1 MTMNSKILFA
11 SMLMALQPAM
21 GMAQKATI
29 HVDVKHPTHAISPT
43 LFGIFLEDIN
53 LSVDGGLY
61 PEQVRNRSFE
71 DADSLCYWKFAS
83 AKGTAGVEK
92 ANLKN
97 MKDPVV
103 PLNPVNRQFLKV
115 SADGSFEVSNEGYWG
130 VNLEKGELYDFSVA
144 LRTPDSRS
152 YKGTLKVA
160 LVDEANKTLAEAA
173 LPAATNVWEY
183 AKLVL
188 TPSATCSKARVVI
201 SGDGQGE
208 LCMDMVSLMPQK
220 KWGKSGVRP
229 DLGKALDDMHPTFF
243 RFPGGCWVE
252 GEEIAQRYQW
262 KNTVGPVD
270 TRIPLWNI
278 WDYNATHG
286 LGYHEYLQLAEDLGA
301 EPLFCINAGVSHK
314 ETIPSNQIDQY
325 IQDAL
330 DAIEYANGPVT
341 SVWGAARARNGH
353 PAPFN
358 MKYIE
363 VGNENYGSMYFKNFE
378 LISNAIHARYP
389 EVKIVANDWSGSH
402 PTVPEPALI
411 DEHYYNTPDWF
422 VMNAN
427 KYDKRDR
434 NAPKVFI
441 GEYAVTS
448 KTGKGNLKGAV
459 GEAAFMTGL
468 ERNSD
473 LVAMAAYA
481 PLFCHVNHQRWPI
494 NLINYD
500 NHRWYGL
507 PSYYVQKMFADNQGT
522 VNLPVTVKGGPT
534 ISISASSGGIG
545 LGTWKNSAEF
555 KDLKVTTPKGKVLYQ
570 NNFARNIDD
579 WEKVGDGTW
588 STDGGVLRQSSFDTG
603 VTAFTGSGNWK
614 EYVITLKARKVAG
627 ENGFQIYFHHQK
639 GVNNRLRWDIG
650 GYTNSINEMKTSMG
664 TESMTYS
671 IEEGR
676 WYDIRLEVSPL
687 TVKGYIDGKLVQQ
700 VSLADKNSQTVC
712 ASAARDEKSGDII
725 VKVVNASDKAVSTTL
740 NLEGAG
746 PLAAYADAV
755 VLSSDSGLDENTL
768 DNPTKVIPRNE
779 KIKVDGRKV
788 THQFAANSLNVL
800 RIREVAK
807 D

>member
-1 MTMNSKILFA
+1 MKRKLLFA
-11 SMLMALQPAM
+11 ALLMALQSGTGLAQNAM
-21 GMAQKATI
+21 IT
-29 HVDVKHPTHAISPT
+29 VDVQHPTHAISPT

-71 DADSLCYWKFAS
+71 DADTLCYWNFAS
-83 AKGTAGVEK
+83 EKGKAKVTKGD
-92 ANLKN
+92 LKN
-97 MKDPVV
+97 DKDPEV
-103 PLNPVNRQFLKV
+103 PLNPLNRKFLKI
-115 SADGSFEVSNEGYWG
+115 SADGIFEVSNEGYWG
-130 VNLEKGELYDFSVA
+130 VSLERGKRYDFSVA
-144 LRTPDSRS
+144 LRTPDSHYYR
-152 YKGTLKVA
+152 GTLKVV
-160 LVDEANKTLAEAA
+160 LKDENGKTLAEGM

-183 AKLVL
+183 AKLVF
-188 TPSATCSKARVVI
+188 TPSETCSKGRLVI
-201 SGDGQGE
+201 SGEGQGD
-208 LCMDMVSLMPQK
+208 LCLDMVSFMPQK

-325 IQDAL
+325 VQDAL

-363 VGNENYGSMYFKNFE
+363 IGNENYGSMYFKNFE
-378 LISNAIHARYP
+378 LIAQAIHSRYP
-389 EVKIVANDWSGSH
+389 EIEIVANDWSGSH
-402 PTVPEPALI
+402 PTEPVPTMI

-422 VMNAN
+422 VLNAN

-448 KTGKGNLKGAV
+448 KTGKGNLRGAV

-481 PLFCHVNHQRWPI
+481 PLFCHVEHQRWPI

-507 PSYYVQKMFADNQGT
+507 PSYYVQKMFAENQGT
-522 VNLPVTVKGGPT
+522 QNLPVTVKGGPT
-534 ISISASSGGIG
+534 IGISAASGGIG

-555 KDLKVTTPKGKVLYQ
+555 KDLKVTTPKGKVLYK
-570 NNFARNIDD
+570 NDFARNIDD
-579 WEKVGDGTW
+579 WEKLGDGTW
-588 STDGGVLRQSSFDTG
+588 SADSGVLRQSSFAIG
-603 VTAFTGSGNWK
+603 VTAFTGDNNWK
-614 EYVITLKARKVAG
+614 EYVITLKARKLAG

-639 GVNNRLRWDIG
+639 GINNRLRWDIG
-650 GYTNSINEMKTSMG
+650 GYTNSINEMKTSMDS
-664 TESMTYS
+664 ESMTYS

-687 TVKGYIDGKLVQQ
+687 IVKGYIDGKLVQK
-700 VSLADKNSQTVC
+700 VSLADKNRKAIC

-725 VKVVNASDKAVSTTL
+725 VKVVNASNKAVNTTL
-740 NLEGAG
+740 NLEGAES
-746 PLAAYADAV
+746 LAGFADAM
-755 VLSSDSGLDENTL
+755 VLSSDSELDENTL
-768 DNPTKVIPRNE
+768 DNPTKVIPKKE
-779 KIKVDGRKV
+779 KIKVDRHKV
-788 THQFAANSLNVL
+788 THRFAANSLNIL
-800 RIREVAK
+800 RIHAGR
-807 D
+807 

>member
-1 MTMNSKILFA
+1 MKRKLLFA
-11 SMLMALQPAM
+11 ALLMALQSGTGLAQNAM
-21 GMAQKATI
+21 IT
-29 HVDVKHPTHAISPT
+29 VDVQHPTHAISPT

-71 DADSLCYWKFAS
+71 DADTLCYWNFAS
-83 AKGTAGVEK
+83 EKGKAKVTNGD
-92 ANLKN
+92 LKN
-97 MKDPVV
+97 DKDPEV
-103 PLNPVNRQFLKV
+103 PLNPLNRKFLKI
-115 SADGSFEVSNEGYWG
+115 SADGIFEVSNEGYWG
-130 VNLEKGELYDFSVA
+130 VSLERGKRYDFSVA
-144 LRTPDSRS
+144 LRTPDSHYYR
-152 YKGTLKVA
+152 GTLKVV
-160 LVDEANKTLAEAA
+160 LKDENGKTLAEGM

-183 AKLVL
+183 AKLVF
-188 TPSATCSKARVVI
+188 TPSETCSKGRLVI
-201 SGDGQGE
+201 SGEGQGD
-208 LCMDMVSLMPQK
+208 LCLDMVSFMPQK

-325 IQDAL
+325 VQDAL

-353 PAPFN
+353 PSPFN

-363 VGNENYGSMYFKNFE
+363 IGNENYGSMYFKNFE
-378 LISNAIHARYP
+378 LIAQAIHARYP
-389 EVKIVANDWSGSH
+389 EIKIVANDWSGSH
-402 PTVPEPALI
+402 PTEPVPTMI

-422 VMNAN
+422 VLNAN

-448 KTGKGNLKGAV
+448 KTGKGNLRGAV

-481 PLFCHVNHQRWPI
+481 PLFCHVEHQRWPI

-507 PSYYVQKMFADNQGT
+507 PSYYVQKMFAENQGT
-522 VNLPVTVKGGPT
+522 QNLPVTVKGGPT
-534 ISISASSGGIG
+534 IGISAASGGIG

-570 NNFARNIDD
+570 NEFARNIDD
-579 WEKVGDGTW
+579 WEKLGDGAW
-588 STDGGVLRQSSFDTG
+588 SAEGGVLRQSSFATG
-603 VTAFTGSGNWK
+603 VTAFTGDNNWK
-614 EYVITLKARKVAG
+614 EYVITLKARKLAG

-639 GVNNRLRWDIG
+639 GINNRLRWDIG
-650 GYTNSINEMKTSMG
+650 GYTNSINEMKTSMDS
-664 TESMTYS
+664 ESMTYS

-676 WYDIRLEVSPL
+676 WYDIRLEVSPFI
-687 TVKGYIDGKLVQQ
+687 VKGYIDGKLVQK
-700 VSLADKNSQTVC
+700 VSLADKNRKAIC

-725 VKVVNASDKAVSTTL
+725 VKVVNASNKAVNTTL
-740 NLEGAG
+740 NLEGAES
-746 PLAAYADAV
+746 LAGFADAM
-755 VLSSDSGLDENTL
+755 VLSSDSELDENTL
-768 DNPTKVIPRNE
+768 DNPTKVIPKKE
-779 KIKVDGRKV
+779 KIKVDRHKV
-788 THQFAANSLNVL
+788 THRFAANSLNIL
-800 RIREVAK
+800 RIHAGR
-807 D
+807 

>member
-1 MTMNSKILFA
+1 MNNKILFA
-11 SMLMALQPAM
+11 SLLMALQPTM
-21 GMAQKATI
+21 GMAQNATI
-29 HVDVKHPTHAISPT
+29 NVDVKHPTHAISPT

-71 DADSLCYWKFAS
+71 DADTLCFWNFAS
-83 AKGTAGVEK
+83 AKGKAMVAK

-103 PLNPVNRQFLKV
+103 PLNPVNRQFLEV
-115 SADGSFEVSNEGYWG
+115 LADGSFEVSNDGYWG
-130 VNLEKGELYDFSVA
+130 VNLEKGERYDFSIA
-144 LRTPDSRS
+144 LRTPDSQRFQ
-152 YKGTLKVA
+152 GNLKVA
-160 LVDEANKTLAEAA
+160 LVDENNKTLVEAA
-173 LPAATNVWEY
+173 LPAATNVWKY

-188 TPSATCSKARVVI
+188 TPSATTNKAKLVL
-201 SGDGQGE
+201 SGEGQGS

-229 DLGKALDDMHPTFF
+229 DLGKALNDLHPTFF

-353 PAPFN
+353 AAPFN

-363 VGNENYGSMYFKNFE
+363 VGNENYGSVYFKNFE

-389 EVKIVANDWSGSH
+389 EMKIIANDWSGSH
-402 PTVPEPALI
+402 PTEPTPALV
-411 DEHYYNTPDWF
+411 DEHYYNNPDWF

-427 KYDKRDR
+427 KYDKRQR
-434 NAPKVFI
+434 GGSKVFI
-441 GEYAVTS
+441 GEYAVNRNV
-448 KTGKGNLKGAV
+448 GKGNLRGAV

-473 LVAMAAYA
+473 LVEMAAYA
-481 PLFCHVNHQRWPI
+481 PLFCNVNHLRWPV

-507 PSYYVQKMFADNQGT
+507 PSYYVQKMFAENQGT
-522 VNLPVTVKGGPT
+522 VNLPVTVNGGPG
-534 ISISASSGGIG
+534 INVPSSSGGIG

-555 KDLKVTTPKGKVLYQ
+555 KDLRVTTPKGKLLYK
-570 NNFARNIDD
+570 NDFAKNIQD
-579 WEKVGDGTW
+579 WEKIGDGDW
-588 STDGGVLRQSSFDTG
+588 SVKNGVLRQSSFATG
-603 VTAFTGSGNWK
+603 VTAFTGDNNWK
-614 EYVITLKARKVAG
+614 EYVITLKARKLAG
-627 ENGFQIYFHHQK
+627 ENGFQIYFHHHK
-639 GVNNRLRWDIG
+639 GVDNRLRWDIG
-650 GYTNSINEMKTSMG
+650 GYTNSINEMKTSMDS
-664 TESMTYS
+664 ESMTYS

-700 VSLADKNSQTVC
+700 ASLVDKNRQTIC
-712 ASAARDEKSGDII
+712 ASASRDDKTGDII
-725 VKVVNASDKAVSTTL
+725 VKVVNASNKAVNTTL
-740 NLEGAG
+740 NLKGAG
-746 PLAAYADAV
+746 QLAMLADAT
-755 VLSSDSGLDENTL
+755 VLSSGSELDENTL
-768 DNPTKVIPRNE
+768 DNPTKVAPKNE
-779 KIKVDGRKV
+779 KIKVNGQKV
-788 THQFAANSLNVL
+788 TRNFAANSVTVL
-800 RIREVAK
+800 RLHAK
-807 D
+807 

>member
-1 MTMNSKILFA
+1 MNSKILFA

-29 HVDVKHPTHAISPT
+29 NVDVKHPTHAISPT

-71 DADSLCYWKFAS
+71 DADTLCFWKFAS
-83 AKGTAGVEK
+83 AKGKAIVTK

-97 MKDPVV
+97 MKDPVA
-103 PLNPVNRQFLKV
+103 PLNPVNRQFLEV
-115 SADGSFEVSNEGYWG
+115 LADGSFEVSNDGYWG
-130 VNLEKGELYDFSVA
+130 VNLEKEEHYDFSIA
-144 LRTPDSRS
+144 LRTPDSQRFQ
-152 YKGTLKVA
+152 GNLKVA
-160 LVDEANKTLAEAA
+160 LVDENNKTLAEAA
-173 LPAATNVWEY
+173 LPAATNVWKY

-188 TPSATCSKARVVI
+188 TPSEKTNKAKLVL
-201 SGDGQGE
+201 SGEGQGN
-208 LCMDMVSLMPQK
+208 LCMDMVSLMPQN

-229 DLGKALDDMHPTFF
+229 DLGKALNDLHPTFF

-363 VGNENYGSMYFKNFE
+363 VGNENYGSVYFKNFE

-389 EVKIVANDWSGSH
+389 EIKIIANDWSGSH
-402 PTVPEPALI
+402 PTEPTPALV
-411 DEHYYNTPDWF
+411 DEHYYNNPDWF

-427 KYDKRDR
+427 KYDKRQR
-434 NAPKVFI
+434 GGSKVFI
-441 GEYAVTS
+441 GEYAVNRNV
-448 KTGKGNLKGAV
+448 GKGNLRAAI

-473 LVAMAAYA
+473 LVEMAAYA
-481 PLFCHVNHQRWPI
+481 PLFCNVNHLRWPV

-507 PSYYVQKMFADNQGT
+507 PSYYVQKMFAENQGT
-522 VNLPVTVKGGPT
+522 VNLPVTVNGSPV
-534 ISISASSGGIG
+534 INVPSSSGGIG

-555 KDLKVTTPKGKVLYQ
+555 KDLRVTTPKGKLLYK
-570 NNFARNIDD
+570 NDFAKNIQD
-579 WEKVGDGTW
+579 WEKIGDGDW
-588 STDGGVLRQSSFDTG
+588 NVKDGVLRQSSFATG
-603 VTAFTGSGNWK
+603 VTAFTGDNNWK
-614 EYVITLKARKVAG
+614 EYVITLKARKLAG
-627 ENGFQIYFHHQK
+627 ENGFQIYFHHHK
-639 GVNNRLRWDIG
+639 GVDNRLRWDIG
-650 GYTNSINEMKTSMG
+650 GYTNSINEMKTSMDS
-664 TESMTYS
+664 ESMTYS

-700 VSLADKNSQTVC
+700 TSLVDKNRQTIC
-712 ASAARDEKSGDII
+712 ASASRDDKTGDII
-725 VKVVNASDKAVSTTL
+725 VKVVNASNKAVNTTL
-740 NLEGAG
+740 NLKGAG
-746 PLAAYADAV
+746 QLATLADAT
-755 VLSSDSGLDENTL
+755 VLTSSSELDENTL
-768 DNPTKVIPRNE
+768 DNPTKVAPKNE
-779 KIKVDGRKV
+779 KIKVNGQKV
-788 THQFAANSLNVL
+788 TRNFAANSVTVL
-800 RIREVAK
+800 RLHTK
-807 D
+807 

>member
-1 MTMNSKILFA
+1 MEIKKVFFTAGI
-11 SMLMALQPAM
+11 ALSVMSA
-21 GMAQKATI
+21 MAQKATI
-29 HVDVKHPTHAISPT
+29 TVDVNRPGHAISPT

-61 PEQVRNRSFE
+61 PEQIRNRSFE
-71 DADSLCYWKFAS
+71 DADSLCFWKFES
-83 AKGTAGVEK
+83 ARGKAQVTK

-97 MKDPVV
+97 MKAPVV

-115 SADGSFEVSNEGYWG
+115 SAEGAFAVSNEGYWG
-130 VNLEKGELYDFSVA
+130 VNLEKGEKYDFSIA
-144 LRTPDSRS
+144 LRTPDAHLYHGS
-152 YKGTLKVA
+152 LKVS
-160 LVDEANKTLAEAA
+160 LVDAHNQVLAEAA
-173 LPAATNVWEY
+173 LPDATNDWKY
-183 AKLVL
+183 AKIVL
-188 TPSATCSKARVVI
+188 TPSATSHKAKLVI
-201 SGDGQGE
+201 SGEGQGDV
-208 LCMDMVSLMPQK
+208 CMDMVSLIPQK
-220 KWGKSGVRP
+220 KWGKSGVRT
-229 DLGKALDDMHPTFF
+229 DLGKALDEMHPTFF

-270 TRIPLWNI
+270 SRIPLWNI

-353 PAPFN
+353 PEPFHL
-358 MKYIE
+358 KYIE
-363 VGNENYGSMYFKNFE
+363 IGNENYGNIYFKNFE
-378 LISNAIHARYP
+378 LMSKAIHARYP
-389 EVKIVANDWSGSH
+389 EIQIVANDWSGSH
-402 PTVPEPALI
+402 PTEPKPDLV

-427 KYDKRDR
+427 KYDKRHRGDS
-434 NAPKVFI
+434 KVFI
-441 GEYAVTS
+441 GEYAVNRS
-448 KTGKGNLKGAV
+448 TGKGNLRGAV

-481 PLFCHVNHQRWPI
+481 PLFCNVDHQRWPI

-507 PSYYVQKMFADNQGT
+507 PSYYVQKMFAVNQGT
-522 VNLPVTVKGGPT
+522 VNLPVAVKGGPT
-534 ISISASSGGIG
+534 IQIPSSAGGIG

-555 KDLKVTTPKGKVLYQ
+555 KDLKVTTPKGKLLYK
-570 NNFARNIDD
+570 NDFSRNIND
-579 WEKVGDGTW
+579 WEKIGDGAW
-588 STDGGVLRQSSFDTG
+588 SVKDGVLRQSSFATG
-603 VTAFTGSGNWK
+603 VTAFTGDGKWS
-614 EYVITLKARKVAG
+614 EYVITLKARKLSG

-639 GVNNRLRWDIG
+639 GMDNRLRWDIG
-650 GYTNSINEMKTSMG
+650 GYTNSINEMKTSMDS
-664 TESMTYS
+664 ESMNYS

-700 VSLADKNSQTVC
+700 ASLADKNRQRVC
-712 ASAARDEKSGDII
+712 ASASRDDKTGDII
-725 VKVVNASDKAVSTTL
+725 VKVVNSSDKSVNTSLVL
-740 NLEGAG
+740 NGAAE
-746 PLAAYADAV
+746 LAPTAEAV
-755 VLSSDSGLDENTL
+755 VLTSGSGLDENSL
-768 DNPTKVIPRNE
+768 ENPTKVAPRQE
-779 KIKVDGRKV
+779 QVHVKGERYSRV
-788 THQFAANSLNVL
+788 FAANSVTIL
-800 RIREVAK
+800 RFRSK
-807 D
+807 

>member
-1 MTMNSKILFA
+1 MNKKLLFA
-11 SMLMALQPAM
+11 SLLMALQPAM
-21 GMAQKATI
+21 GMAQNATVNI
-29 HVDVKHPTHAISPT
+29 DVNHPTHAIAPT

-61 PEQVRNRSFE
+61 TEQVRNRSFE
-71 DADSLCYWKFAS
+71 DADTLCFWNFAS
-83 AKGTAGVEK
+83 AKGK
-92 ANLKN
+92 ANVAKADLKN
-97 MKDPVV
+97 MKAPVV

-115 SADGSFEVSNEGYWG
+115 SANGSFEVSNEGYWG
-130 VNLEKGELYDFSVA
+130 VNLEKGEKYDFSIA
-144 LRTPDSRS
+144 LRTPESHQ
-152 YKGTLKVA
+152 YKGNLKVA
-160 LVDEANKTLAEAA
+160 LVGENNQVLAESA
-173 LPAATNVWEY
+173 LSAITNVWEY
-183 AKLVL
+183 SKLVL
-188 TPSATCSKARVVI
+188 TPSETCNKAKLVL
-201 SGDGQGE
+201 SGEGQGE

-229 DLGKALDDMHPTFF
+229 DLGKALYEMHPTFF

-363 VGNENYGSMYFKNFE
+363 VGNENYGSVYFKNFD
-378 LISNAIHARYP
+378 LISKAIHARYP
-389 EVKIVANDWSGSH
+389 EMKIIANDWSGSH
-402 PTVPEPALI
+402 PTEPTPALV
-411 DEHYYNTPDWF
+411 DEHYYNNPDWF

-427 KYDKRDR
+427 KYDKRQRGDS
-434 NAPKVFI
+434 KVFI
-441 GEYAVTS
+441 GEYAANSNV
-448 KTGKGNLKGAV
+448 GKGNLRGAV

-473 LVAMAAYA
+473 LVEMAAYA
-481 PLFCHVNHQRWPI
+481 PLFCNVNHLRWPV

-507 PSYYVQKMFADNQGT
+507 PSYYVQKMFAENQGT
-522 VNLPVTVKGGPT
+522 VNLPVTVNGGPV
-534 ISISASSGGIG
+534 IDIPSSAGGIG

-555 KDLKVTTPKGKVLYQ
+555 KDLKVTTPKGKLLYK
-570 NNFARNIDD
+570 NDFAKNIQD
-579 WEKVGDGTW
+579 WEKIGDGDW
-588 STDGGVLRQSSFDTG
+588 SVKDGVLRQSSFATG
-603 VTAFTGSGNWK
+603 VTAFTGDNNWK
-614 EYVITLKARKVAG
+614 EYVITLKARKLAG
-627 ENGFQIYFHHQK
+627 ENGFQIYFHHHK

-650 GYTNSINEMKTSMG
+650 GYTNSINEMQTSMDS
-664 TESMTYS
+664 ESMTYS

-687 TVKGYIDGKLVQQ
+687 TVKGYIDGKLIQQ
-700 VSLADKNSQTVC
+700 TSLVDKNRQTIC

-725 VKVVNASDKAVSTTL
+725 VKVVNASNKAVNTTL
-740 NLEGAG
+740 NLKGAG
-746 PLAAYADAV
+746 QLAALADAV
-755 VLSSDSGLDENTL
+755 VLSSDSELDENTL
-768 DNPTKVIPRNE
+768 DNPTKVAPKSE
-779 KIKVDGRKV
+779 KIKVKGQSV
-788 THQFAANSLNVL
+788 THSFAANSVTVL
-800 RIREVAK
+800 RIHNK
-807 D
+807 

>member
-1 MTMNSKILFA
+1 MKRKLLFA
-11 SMLMALQPAM
+11 ALLMALQS
-21 GMAQKATI
+21 GTGLAQNATI
-29 HVDVKHPTHAISPT
+29 TVDVQHPTHAISPT

-71 DADSLCYWKFAS
+71 DADTLCYWNFAS
-83 AKGTAGVEK
+83 EKGKAKVTKGD
-92 ANLKN
+92 LKN
-97 MKDPVV
+97 DKDPEV
-103 PLNPVNRQFLKV
+103 PLNPLNRKFLKI
-115 SADGSFEVSNEGYWG
+115 SADGIFEVSNEGYWG
-130 VNLEKGELYDFSVA
+130 VSLERGKRYDFSVA
-144 LRTPDSRS
+144 LRTPDSHYYR
-152 YKGTLKVA
+152 GTLKVV
-160 LVDEANKTLAEAA
+160 LKDENGKTLAEGM

-183 AKLVL
+183 AKLVF
-188 TPSATCSKARVVI
+188 TPSETCSKGRLVI
-201 SGDGQGE
+201 SGEGQGD
-208 LCMDMVSLMPQK
+208 LCLDMVSFMPQK

-325 IQDAL
+325 VQDAL

-353 PAPFN
+353 PSPFN

-363 VGNENYGSMYFKNFE
+363 IGNENYGSMYFKNFE
-378 LISNAIHARYP
+378 LIAQAIHARYP
-389 EVKIVANDWSGSH
+389 EIKIVANGWSGSH
-402 PTVPEPALI
+402 PTEPVPTMI

-422 VMNAN
+422 VLNAN

-448 KTGKGNLKGAV
+448 KTGKGNLRGAV

-481 PLFCHVNHQRWPI
+481 PLFCHVEHQRWPI

-507 PSYYVQKMFADNQGT
+507 PSYYVQKMFAENQGT
-522 VNLPVTVKGGPT
+522 QNLPVTVKGGPT
-534 ISISASSGGIG
+534 IGISAASGGIG

-555 KDLKVTTPKGKVLYQ
+555 KDLKVTTPKGKVLYK
-570 NNFARNIDD
+570 NDFARNIDD
-579 WEKVGDGTW
+579 WEKLGDGTW
-588 STDGGVLRQSSFDTG
+588 SADSGVLRQSSFATG
-603 VTAFTGSGNWK
+603 VTAFTGDNNWK
-614 EYVITLKARKVAG
+614 EYVITLKARKLAG

-639 GVNNRLRWDIG
+639 GINNRLRWDIG
-650 GYTNSINEMKTSMG
+650 GYTNSINEMKTSMDS
-664 TESMTYS
+664 ESMTYS

-676 WYDIRLEVSPL
+676 LYDIRLEVSPFI
-687 TVKGYIDGKLVQQ
+687 VKGYIDGKLVQK
-700 VSLADKNSQTVC
+700 VSLADKNRKAIC

-725 VKVVNASDKAVSTTL
+725 VKVVNASNKAVNTTL
-740 NLEGAG
+740 NLEGAES
-746 PLAAYADAV
+746 LAGFADAM
-755 VLSSDSGLDENTL
+755 VLSSDSELDENTL
-768 DNPTKVIPRNE
+768 DNPTKVIPKKE
-779 KIKVDGRKV
+779 KIKVDRHKV
-788 THQFAANSLNVL
+788 THRFAANSLNIL
-800 RIREVAK
+800 RIHAGR
-807 D
+807 

>member
-1 MTMNSKILFA
+1 MNNKILFA
-11 SMLMALQPAM
+11 SLLMALQPAM

-29 HVDVKHPTHAISPT
+29 NVDVKHPTHAISPT

-61 PEQVRNRSFE
+61 PEQIRNRSFE
-71 DADSLCYWKFAS
+71 DADTLCFWKFAS
-83 AKGTAGVEK
+83 ARGKAEVEK

-115 SADGSFEVSNEGYWG
+115 AANGSFEVSNDGYWG
-130 VNLEKGELYDFSVA
+130 VNLEKGARYDFSVA
-144 LRTPDSRS
+144 LRTPDSHR
-152 YKGTLKVA
+152 YQGTLKVA
-160 LVDEANKTLAEAA
+160 LVDENNQTLAEAA

-188 TPSATCSKARVVI
+188 TPSEASSKAKLVL
-201 SGDGQGE
+201 SGEGQGD

-229 DLGKALDDMHPTFF
+229 DLGKALDDLHPTFF

-330 DAIEYANGPVT
+330 DAIEYANGPVS

-363 VGNENYGSMYFKNFE
+363 VGNENYGSVYFKNFE

-389 EVKIVANDWSGSH
+389 EMKIIANDWSGSH
-402 PTVPEPALI
+402 PTEPTPALV
-411 DEHYYNTPDWF
+411 DEHYYNNPDWF

-427 KYDKRDR
+427 KYDKRPR
-434 NAPKVFI
+434 GGSKVFI
-441 GEYAVTS
+441 GEYAVNRNV
-448 KTGKGNLKGAV
+448 GKGNLRGAV

-473 LVAMAAYA
+473 LVEMAAYA
-481 PLFCHVNHQRWPI
+481 PLFCNVNHLRWPV

-507 PSYYVQKMFADNQGT
+507 PSYYVQKMFAENQGT
-522 VNLPVTVKGGPT
+522 VNLPVTVNGGPV
-534 ISISASSGGIG
+534 INVPSSSGGIG

-555 KDLKVTTPKGKVLYQ
+555 KNLKVTTPKGKLLYKNDFSKNIQ
-570 NNFARNIDD
+570 N
-579 WEKVGDGTW
+579 WEKIGDGDW
-588 STDGGVLRQSSFDTG
+588 SVKDGVLRQSSFATG
-603 VTAFTGSGNWK
+603 VTAFTGDNNWK
-614 EYVITLKARKVAG
+614 EYVITLKARKLAG
-627 ENGFQIYFHHQK
+627 ENGFQIYFHHHK
-639 GVNNRLRWDIG
+639 GVDNRLRWDIG
-650 GYTNSINEMKTSMG
+650 GYTNSINEMKTSMDS
-664 TESMTYS
+664 ESMTYS
-671 IEEGR
+671 IEEGK

-700 VSLADKNSQTVC
+700 TSLADKNRQTIC
-712 ASAARDEKSGDII
+712 ASASRDEKSGDVI
-725 VKVVNASDKAVSTTL
+725 VKVVNASNKAVNTTL
-740 NLEGAG
+740 NLKGAG
-746 PLAAYADAV
+746 QLAALADAT
-755 VLSSDSGLDENTL
+755 VLSSDSELDENTL
-768 DNPTKVIPRNE
+768 DDPTKVAPKSE
-779 KIKVDGRKV
+779 KIKVNGQTV
-788 THQFAANSLNVL
+788 THSFEANSVTVL
-800 RIREVAK
+800 RLHNK
-807 D
+807 

>member
-1 MTMNSKILFA
+1 MNKTTLLA
-11 SMLMALQPAM
+11 SWLTALLPSAAL
-21 GMAQKATI
+21 AQKATI
-29 HVDVKHPTHAISPT
+29 TVDVQHPTHAISPT

-53 LSVDGGLY
+53 LSADGGLY

-71 DADSLCYWKFAS
+71 DADTLSFWTFS
-83 AKGTAGVEK
+83 SEKGKAEVTK
-92 ANLKN
+92 ANLN
-97 MKDPVV
+97 NRRNPVT

-115 SADGSFEVSNEGYWG
+115 SADGTFEVCNNGYWG
-130 VNLEKGELYDFSVA
+130 VRLEQGERYDFSVA
-144 LRTPDSRS
+144 LRTPDSRT
-152 YKGTLKVA
+152 YKGTLKVL
-160 LVDEANKTLAEAA
+160 LVDGHNKVLAEAA
-173 LPAATNVWEY
+173 LPAATNVWTY
-183 AKLVL
+183 SRLVL
-188 TPSATCSKARVVI
+188 TPSGTCSKARLVL
-201 SGDGQGE
+201 SGEGQGD
-208 LCMDMVSLMPQK
+208 LCMDMVSLIPQK

-229 DLGKALDDMHPTFF
+229 DLGQALDGLHPTFF

-262 KNTVGPVD
+262 KHTVGPVD
-270 TRIPLWNI
+270 SRIPLWNI
-278 WDYNATHG
+278 WGYQATHG
-286 LGYHEYLQLAEDLGA
+286 IGYHEYLQLAEDLGA

-314 ETIPSNQIDQY
+314 ETIPADQLDQY

-363 VGNENYGSMYFKNFE
+363 VGNENFGSGYFKNFE
-378 LISNAIHARYP
+378 LISKAIRARYP
-389 EVKIVANDWSGSH
+389 EMNIIANDWSGSH
-402 PTVPEPALI
+402 PTEPAPALI

-422 VMNAN
+422 VLNAN
-427 KYDKRDR
+427 KYDKRNR
-434 NAPKVFI
+434 QAPKVFI

-448 KTGKGNLKGAV
+448 QTGKGNLRGAV

-481 PLFCHVNHQRWPI
+481 PLFCNVNHQRWPI

-507 PSYYVQKMFADNQGT
+507 PSYYVQKMFAENQGT
-522 VNLPVTVKGGPT
+522 ENLPVTVKGSPT
-534 ISISASSGGIG
+534 VTLPTTSGGIG

-570 NNFARNIDD
+570 NDFAQNIDD
-579 WEKVGDGTW
+579 WEKLGDGAW
-588 STDGGVLRQSSFDTG
+588 SVSDGVLRQSSFSTG
-603 VTAFTGSGNWK
+603 VTAFTGDSNWK
-614 EYVITLKARKVAG
+614 EYVITLKARKLSG
-627 ENGFQIYFHHQK
+627 ENGFQIFFHHKK

-650 GYTNSINEMKTSMG
+650 GYNNSINELQTS
-664 TESMTYS
+664 TDSKSMDYS

-700 VSLADKNSQTVC
+700 VSLADKNTQTLC
-712 ASAARDEKSGDII
+712 ASAARDSKSGDII
-725 VKVVNASDKAVSTTL
+725 VKVVNAGYKAVRTTL
-740 NLEGAG
+740 DLKGAAA
-746 PLAAYADAV
+746 LAAQADAT
-755 VLSSDSGLDENTL
+755 VLTSASALDENSL
-768 DNPTKVIPRNE
+768 DHPDKVVPKQE
-779 KIKVDGRKV
+779 QVTVKGGKI
-788 THQFAANSLNVL
+788 THRFPANSVTVL
-800 RIREVAK
+800 RIHSK
-807 D
+807 

>member
-1 MTMNSKILFA
+1 MKRKLLFA
-11 SMLMALQPAM
+11 ALLMALQSGTGLAQNAM
-21 GMAQKATI
+21 IT
-29 HVDVKHPTHAISPT
+29 VDVQHPTHAISPT

-71 DADSLCYWKFAS
+71 DADTLCYWNFAS
-83 AKGTAGVEK
+83 EKGKAKVTKGD
-92 ANLKN
+92 LKN
-97 MKDPVV
+97 DKDPEV
-103 PLNPVNRQFLKV
+103 PLNPLNRKFLKI
-115 SADGSFEVSNEGYWG
+115 SADGIFEVSNEGYWG
-130 VNLEKGELYDFSVA
+130 VSLERGKRYDFSVA
-144 LRTPDSRS
+144 LRTPDSHYYR
-152 YKGTLKVA
+152 GTLKVV
-160 LVDEANKTLAEAA
+160 LKDENGKTLAEGM

-183 AKLVL
+183 AKLVF
-188 TPSATCSKARVVI
+188 TPSETCSKGRLVI
-201 SGDGQGE
+201 SGEGQGD
-208 LCMDMVSLMPQK
+208 LCLDMVSFMPQK

-325 IQDAL
+325 VQDAL

-353 PAPFN
+353 PSPFN

-363 VGNENYGSMYFKNFE
+363 IGNENYGSMYFKNFE
-378 LISNAIHARYP
+378 LIAQAIHSRYP
-389 EVKIVANDWSGSH
+389 EIEIVANDWSGSH
-402 PTVPEPALI
+402 PTEPVPTMI

-422 VMNAN
+422 VLNAN

-448 KTGKGNLKGAV
+448 KTGKGNLRGAV

-481 PLFCHVNHQRWPI
+481 PLFCHVEHQRWPI

-507 PSYYVQKMFADNQGT
+507 PSYYVQKMFAENQGT
-522 VNLPVTVKGGPT
+522 QNLPVTVKGGPT
-534 ISISASSGGIG
+534 IGISAASGGIG

-570 NNFARNIDD
+570 NEFARNIDD
-579 WEKVGDGTW
+579 WEKLGDGAW
-588 STDGGVLRQSSFDTG
+588 SAEGGVLRQSSFATG
-603 VTAFTGSGNWK
+603 VTAFTGDNNWK
-614 EYVITLKARKVAG
+614 EYVITLKARKLAG

-639 GVNNRLRWDIG
+639 GINNRLRWDIG
-650 GYTNSINEMKTSMG
+650 GYTNSINEMKTSMDS
-664 TESMTYS
+664 ESMTYS

-676 WYDIRLEVSPL
+676 WYDIRLEVSPFI
-687 TVKGYIDGKLVQQ
+687 VKGYIDGKLVQK
-700 VSLADKNSQTVC
+700 VSLADKNRKAIC

-725 VKVVNASDKAVSTTL
+725 VKVVNASNKAVNTTL
-740 NLEGAG
+740 NLEGAES
-746 PLAAYADAV
+746 LAGFADAM
-755 VLSSDSGLDENTL
+755 VLSSDSELDENTL
-768 DNPTKVIPRNE
+768 DNPTKVIPKKE
-779 KIKVDGRKV
+779 KIKVDRHKV
-788 THQFAANSLNVL
+788 THRFAANSLNIL
-800 RIREVAK
+800 RIHAGR
-807 D
+807 

>member
-1 MTMNSKILFA
+1 MNKTT
-11 SMLMALQPAM
+11 LMASLLTAMLPAT
-21 GMAQKATI
+21 GLAQKATI
-29 HVDVKHPTHAISPT
+29 TVDVNHPTHVISPT

-53 LSVDGGLY
+53 LSADGGLY

-71 DADSLCYWKFAS
+71 DADTLSFWTFSSKKGKAEV
-83 AKGTAGVEK
+83 AKAD
-92 ANLKN
+92 LKN
-97 MKDPVV
+97 TKNPSV

-115 SADGSFEVSNEGYWG
+115 SADGFFTVGNNGYWG
-130 VNLEKGELYDFSVA
+130 VNLKKNERYDFSVA
-144 LRTPDSRS
+144 LRSPDGRA
-152 YKGTLKVA
+152 YKGSLKVA
-160 LVDEANKTLAEAA
+160 LVNGHGKVLAEAA
-173 LPAATNVWEY
+173 LPAATNAWEY

-188 TPSATCSKARVVI
+188 TPSETCHKAKLVL
-201 SGDGQGE
+201 SGEGQGD

-220 KWGKSGVRP
+220 RWGKSGVRP
-229 DLGKALDDMHPTFF
+229 DLGQALNGLHPTFF

-262 KNTVGPVD
+262 KQTVGPVD
-270 TRIPLWNI
+270 SRIPLWNI
-278 WDYNATHG
+278 WGYNATHG
-286 LGYHEYLQLAEDLGA
+286 IGYHEYLQLAEDLGA

-314 ETIPSNQIDQY
+314 ETIPSDQIDQY

-363 VGNENYGSMYFKNFE
+363 VGNENYGSGYFKNFE
-378 LISNAIHARYP
+378 LISNAIRARYP
-389 EVKIVANDWSGSH
+389 EMNVIANDWSGSH
-402 PTVPEPALI
+402 PTVPTPALI

-427 KYDKRDR
+427 KYDKRER
-434 NAPKVFI
+434 GASKIFI

-448 KTGKGNLKGAV
+448 QSGKGNLRGAV

-481 PLFCHVNHQRWPI
+481 PLFCNVNHQRWPI

-507 PSYYVQKMFADNQGT
+507 PSYYVQKMFAENQGT
-522 VNLPVTVKGGPT
+522 ENLLVTVKGSPT
-534 ISISASSGGIG
+534 VTLPSSVGGIG

-555 KDLKVTTPKGKVLYQ
+555 KELKVTTPKGKVLYQ
-570 NNFARNIDD
+570 NDFSQNIDD
-579 WEKVGDGTW
+579 WEKQGDGIW
-588 STDGGVLRQSSFDTG
+588 SVSDGVLRQSSFSTG
-603 VTAFTGSGNWK
+603 VTAFTGDNNWK
-614 EYVITLKARKVAG
+614 EYVITLKARKLSG

-639 GVNNRLRWDIG
+639 GVNERLRWDIG
-650 GYTNSINEMKTSMG
+650 GYTNSINELKTSMDS
-664 TESMTYS
+664 ESMNYS
-671 IEEGR
+671 IEAGR

-700 VSLADKNSQTVC
+700 VSLVDKNMQTLC
-712 ASAARDEKSGDII
+712 ASAARDGKSGDLI
-725 VKVVNASDKAVSTTL
+725 VKVVNAGRKAVNTTIAL
-740 NLEGAG
+740 KGATALEAQ
-746 PLAAYADAV
+746 ADAI
-755 VLSSDSGLDENTL
+755 VLASASELDENSL
-768 DNPTKVIPRNE
+768 DQPNKVMPKE
-779 KIKVDGRKV
+779 EKV
-788 THQFAANSLNVL
+788 TIKGGKITRSFPANSVTVL
-800 RIREVAK
+800 RIHNK
-807 D
+807 

>member
-1 MTMNSKILFA
+1 MKRKLLFA
-11 SMLMALQPAM
+11 ALLMALQSGTGLAQNAM
-21 GMAQKATI
+21 IT
-29 HVDVKHPTHAISPT
+29 VDVQHPTHAISPT

-71 DADSLCYWKFAS
+71 DADTLCYWNFAS
-83 AKGTAGVEK
+83 EKGKAKVTKGD
-92 ANLKN
+92 LKN
-97 MKDPVV
+97 DKDPEV
-103 PLNPVNRQFLKV
+103 PLNPLNRKFLKI
-115 SADGSFEVSNEGYWG
+115 SADGIFEVSNEGYWG
-130 VNLEKGELYDFSVA
+130 VSLERGKRYDFSVA
-144 LRTPDSRS
+144 LRTPDSHYYR
-152 YKGTLKVA
+152 GTLKVV
-160 LVDEANKTLAEAA
+160 LKDENGKTLAEGM

-183 AKLVL
+183 AKLVF
-188 TPSATCSKARVVI
+188 TPSETCSKGRLVI
-201 SGDGQGE
+201 SGEGQGD
-208 LCMDMVSLMPQK
+208 LCLDMVSFMPQK

-325 IQDAL
+325 VQDAL

-353 PAPFN
+353 PSPFN

-363 VGNENYGSMYFKNFE
+363 IGNENYGSMYFKNFE
-378 LISNAIHARYP
+378 LIAQAIHSRYP
-389 EVKIVANDWSGSH
+389 EIEIVANDWSGSH
-402 PTVPEPALI
+402 PTEPVPTMI

-422 VMNAN
+422 VLNAN

-448 KTGKGNLKGAV
+448 KTGKGNLRGAV

-481 PLFCHVNHQRWPI
+481 PLFCHVEHQRWPI

-507 PSYYVQKMFADNQGT
+507 PSYYVQKMFAENQGT
-522 VNLPVTVKGGPT
+522 QNLPVTVKGGPT
-534 ISISASSGGIG
+534 IGISAASGGIG

-570 NNFARNIDD
+570 NEFARNIDD
-579 WEKVGDGTW
+579 WEKLGDGAW
-588 STDGGVLRQSSFDTG
+588 SAEGGVLRQSSFATG
-603 VTAFTGSGNWK
+603 VTAFTGDNNWK
-614 EYVITLKARKVAG
+614 EYVITLKARKLAG

-639 GVNNRLRWDIG
+639 GINNRLRWDIG
-650 GYTNSINEMKTSMG
+650 GYTNSINEMKTSMDS
-664 TESMTYS
+664 ESMTYS

-687 TVKGYIDGKLVQQ
+687 IVKGYIDGKLVQK
-700 VSLADKNSQTVC
+700 VSLADKNRKAIC

-725 VKVVNASDKAVSTTL
+725 VKVVNASNKAVNTTL
-740 NLEGAG
+740 NLEGAASLTG
-746 PLAAYADAV
+746 FADAM
-755 VLSSDSGLDENTL
+755 VLSSDSELDENTL
-768 DNPTKVIPRNE
+768 DNPTKVIPKKE
-779 KIKVDGRKV
+779 KIKVDRHKV
-788 THQFAANSLNVL
+788 THRFAANSLNIL
-800 RIREVAK
+800 RIHAGR
-807 D
+807 